1 MGIARRRDIG
11 GITDSK
17 TGIEAQQASSLPV
30 NGGSI
35 NKQGYDN
42 PQSAVV
48 HCILNSANSS
58 DDIDFKVQQSPTGS
72 GSWSDIH
79 GAEVTGLDDAKG
91 EATIEVRNLQD
102 YEQYI
107 RVVASG
113 NLASTDVE
121 LSASVTLGGAK
132 VE

>member
-11 GITDSK
+11 GITDST
-17 TGIEAQQASSLPV
+17 TGIEAQQAGSVPV

-35 NKQGYDN
+35 DKQGYDN

-48 HCILNSANSS
+48 HCTLNSANSS
-58 DDIDFKVQQSPTGS
+58 DDIDFRVEESPTGT
-72 GSWSDIH
+72 GSWTPIQ
-79 GAEVTGLDDAKG
+79 GAQVTGLDDAKG
-91 EATIEVRNLQD
+91 EGTIEVRNLQD

-107 RVVASG
+107 RVVADG
-113 NLASTDVE
+113 NLASTNVE